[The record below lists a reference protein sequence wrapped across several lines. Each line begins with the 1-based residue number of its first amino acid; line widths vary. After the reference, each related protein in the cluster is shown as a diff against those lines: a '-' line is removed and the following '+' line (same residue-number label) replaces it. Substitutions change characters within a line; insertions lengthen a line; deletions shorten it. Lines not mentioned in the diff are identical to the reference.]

1 MADIAK
7 IKQRLKKFRR
17 KALECKSMKEEVR
30 YMEESYGDLS
40 SMTFDAMPKGSPSG
54 VSPQE
59 RQVIRKLELEERIVK
74 REAELNAEWHEEMEP
89 FVEQIEP
96 MNALVIRLRYFYG
109 AEWPDITRQVYGK
122 RKEYETEQENYL
134 NKIFKRHG
142 RAILELAKIFS
153 VKK

>member
-1 MADIAK
+1 
-7 IKQRLKKFRR
+7 
-17 KALECKSMKEEVR
+17 
-30 YMEESYGDLS
+30 
-40 SMTFDAMPKGSPSG
+40 
-54 VSPQE
+54 
-59 RQVIRKLELEERIVK
+59 
-74 REAELNAEWHEEMEP
+74 MEP

-142 RAILELAKIFS
+142 RAILELAKIFFEKS
-153 VKK
+153 D